1 MALSS
6 VMGGE
11 GDAGAVAI
19 PGGMAG
25 IHPSPGGDRGG
36 RPPLAGR
43 VKSHISSGGHKAVR
57 GMPITLG
64 LYVTFSCMGFGTG
77 WSGVDS
83 IFLQV
88 SKYITTYD
96 DLSFASDLVYVTSA
110 AAATVLVATFL
121 GLYCA
126 PSGVDFRTVGF
137 FENTISFVLLT
148 SCSIM
153 ATLSMYWDKHEW
165 VVMVCAFAAAVMG
178 NLQAFVIYPFFNAFY
193 RTKLIS
199 SLNFGETAT
208 SLVCGSLALLQSP
221 AAGVENFTATQ
232 FFVMVFICSVVASS
246 AWTSLAW
253 QKGYRKEDEEVE
265 WELAEG
271 EAVPYGSFLLDESGV
286 PVPESGSE
294 RDDGATTAYG
304 ALDGEDSSVKT
315 PLVKRKNKKSRRSW
329 NETFGMNPEVMGSG
343 GAVSRGAH
351 GIALPED
358 PPAPDGTRHRSPSY
372 FDVRKIGE
380 DSEAEDGELAE
391 GEAVPYG
398 SFLLDESGV
407 PVPESGSERDDGATT
422 AYGALDGED
431 SSVKTPLVKRKNKK
445 SRRSWNE
452 TFGMNPEV
460 MGSGGAVS
468 RGAHGIALPEDPPAP
483 DGTRHRSPSY
493 FDVRKIGED
502 SEAEDDEEG
511 EPRRKKYGPKERVAN
526 LVKNVKVVLS
536 RPGSEVRWLLPLATL
551 NTLMTWS
558 VISAFIPFSAAAAI
572 GTCDT
577 QDLNSRMFIRM
588 CTALSSICRV
598 LGPLCVRTDGKL
610 WGNKVFVRCCGFCGI
625 LINCMF
631 CAPALFGWRAD
642 SPDNVW
648 NSNAGRVLLLIGY
661 VLSTPFEPFMQLH
674 LLVATQ
680 RENKGSSTRI
690 IDAGFSFAAIVVT
703 ASFGVACAT
712 ARYASTG
719 TAVCNGIS
727 ATENEFV
734 FQDYS

>member
-380 DSEAEDGELAE
+380 DSEAED
-391 GEAVPYG
+391 
-398 SFLLDESGV
+398 
-407 PVPESGSERDDGATT
+407 
-422 AYGALDGED
+422 
-431 SSVKTPLVKRKNKK
+431 
-445 SRRSWNE
+445 
-452 TFGMNPEV
+452 
-460 MGSGGAVS
+460 
-468 RGAHGIALPEDPPAP
+468 
-483 DGTRHRSPSY
+483 
-493 FDVRKIGED
+493 
-502 SEAEDDEEG
+502 DEEG